1 MKTHDYQSTLYQLQ
15 VLRSSAS
22 SGLSRPVHLNS
33 WNIFGIICN
42 YFSYQPRTYQI
53 GRLILWWNA
62 KWEMRDAQHRA
73 FLMTLPWGYSGS
85 KHLIMR
91 WFLLWLDPH
100 LFSYI
105 SGHNFHSEGRP
116 RSASKWK
123 LPSQIPSAQSFS
135 EQFQRPCMHI
145 VPTSCPWP
153 IFWPVSVSSLFGITV
168 VQVYT
173 YYHNF
178 PKDWKL
184 QKYVVCLY
192 NPGHIRATLI
202 LTLRSQVALLLY
214 LSKVYSILCLT
225 LHRLLDIFHAVFT
238 IVAIYHYLIDEFG
251 DIGAVQYLS
260 W

>member
-1 MKTHDYQSTLYQLQ
+1 MMK
-15 VLRSSAS
+15 
-22 SGLSRPVHLNS
+22 
-33 WNIFGIICN
+33 C
-42 YFSYQPRTYQI
+42 
-53 GRLILWWNA
+53 
-62 KWEMRDAQHRA
+62 EMRDARCPA
-73 FLMTLPWGYSGS
+73 SSVPNDTA
-85 KHLIMR
+85 MR
-91 WFLLWLDPH
+91 LLWLKT
-100 LFSYI
+100 SYNALVFALTRPTSFLI
-105 SGHNFHSEGRP
+105 HNFHSEGRP

-135 EQFQRPCMHI
+135 EQFQRPCTHI

-178 PKDWKL
+178 PKDWKF
-184 QKYVVCLY
+184 QKYAVCLY
-192 NPGHIRATLI
+192 NPGHISTTPI

-225 LHRLLDIFHAVFT
+225 LHRLLDISHAVFT
-238 IVAIYHYLIDEFG
+238 NVAIYHYLIDEFG

-260 W
+260 WYEPNQGVEWL